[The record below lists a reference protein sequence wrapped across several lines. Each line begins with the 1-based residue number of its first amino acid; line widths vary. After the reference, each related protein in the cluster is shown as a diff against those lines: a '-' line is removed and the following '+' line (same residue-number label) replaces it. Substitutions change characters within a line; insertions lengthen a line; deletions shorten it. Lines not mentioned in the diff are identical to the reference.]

1 MTASTQTGGVR
12 TARRHEEAILYALAA
27 VVYAALGLRYTTL
40 VLNWIVGPLFP
51 VFVIWFVPR
60 VTRRWGHP

>member
-1 MTASTQTGGVR
+1 MTASTRAGGVR
-12 TARRHEEAILYALAA
+12 TSRRHEEAILYAVAA

-51 VFVIWFVPR
+51 VLVIWLVPHLG
-60 VTRRWGHP
+60 RRRSRR